1 MLAVLFEG
9 VEEEVVVR
17 ECKEVAQGTLLE
29 AVKRREYERWGG
41 ESLCEVDSVKGG
53 KEHISHT
60 HTHTHTHTHGHT
72 HTGSRP
78 G

>member
-29 AVKRREYERWGG
+29 AVKQREYERWGRR
-41 ESLCEVDSVKGG
+41 ELDV
-53 KEHISHT
+53 
-60 HTHTHTHTHGHT
+60 
-72 HTGSRP
+72 
-78 G
+78 